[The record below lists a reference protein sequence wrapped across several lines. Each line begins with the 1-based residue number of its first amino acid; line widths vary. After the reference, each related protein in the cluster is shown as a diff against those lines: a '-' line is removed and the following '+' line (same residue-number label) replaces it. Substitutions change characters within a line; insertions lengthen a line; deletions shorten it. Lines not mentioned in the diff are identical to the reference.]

1 MPVVSPQTGQV
12 TSTPSVLPA
21 TPPPAAAP
29 PTPAT
34 PVPEAPPATP
44 QAAATPPPAP
54 SPAPPPT
61 ARLAITTPGPQFA
74 VGGGP
79 YTVPI
84 TIAGAQRVSTISV
97 SVTYNPSVL
106 RVRTVQP
113 GTFLAQGGV
122 TPTFTQQ
129 VDPGAGRVDLTAL
142 RPGDQ
147 VGATGTGLVATLV
160 FEAIAPGQ
168 SAITPAGVAS
178 TPEQASVGLQLVPAT
193 VTVR

>member
-1 MPVVSPQTGQV
+1 V
-12 TSTPSVLPA
+12 
-21 TPPPAAAP
+21 
-29 PTPAT
+29 
-34 PVPEAPPATP
+34 
-44 QAAATPPPAP
+44 
-54 SPAPPPT
+54 
-61 ARLAITTPGPQFA
+61 TTPGPEFA

-84 TIAGAQRVSTISV
+84 TVAGAQRLSTVSI

-106 RVRTVQP
+106 RVRSVQP
-113 GTFLAQGGV
+113 GTFLGQGGV

-129 VDPGAGRVDLTAL
+129 IDPGVGRVDVTAL

-147 VGATGTGLVATLV
+147 VGATGTGLLATLV

-168 SAITPAGVAS
+168 SAITPSAVAS
-178 TPEQASVGLQLVPAT
+178 NPEQGSIGLQLVSAA